1 MILAVRGRPE
11 VKSKLARAIIGRLC
25 LRGGV
30 RKGRREWSRKEGKEV
45 RTQSKVIDQTEGE
58 AQQGLL
64 LGLSG
69 CHFLL
74 LAEVTKKKN

>member
-1 MILAVRGRPE
+1 MILAVTGRPE
-11 VKSKLARAIIGRLC
+11 VKSKLAWTIIGRLC

-30 RKGRREWSRKEGKEV
+30 GKGRREWSRKEGKEV
-45 RTQSKVIDQTEGE
+45 RIRSKVIDQTEGE
-58 AQQGLL
+58 PEQGLL

-74 LAEVTKKKN
+74 LVEVTKKKN